1 MIFKWFVLA
10 MFFCAIY
17 SFSEFLW
24 ININDPLIGIV
35 NGREIRASYF
45 KQHDF
50 EKKSLKEIKEHFHAI
65 AEKYV
70 LSDQAKRSQT
80 DVDGLFLFFDR
91 VRDFEITKKEY
102 DIKRQKWGL
111 KDKNISSELKNK
123 IKEEIYL
130 ERLSRAKE
138 NYIEQ
143 IKKRSVVKFL
153 AEK

>member
-1 MIFKWFVLA
+1 MVFKWFVLA

-17 SFSEFLW
+17 SLSEFIW
-24 ININDPLIGIV
+24 ISINDPLIGVV

-50 EKKSLKEIKEHFHAI
+50 EKKSLKEIKEYFHAI

-70 LSDQAKRSQT
+70 LLDQAKRSQT
-80 DVDGLFLFFDR
+80 DVGGLFVFFNR
-91 VRDFEITKKEY
+91 IRDFEITKDEY
-102 DIKRQKWGL
+102 SIKKQKLGL
-111 KDKNISSELKNK
+111 KKQPISLELENK

-138 NYIEQ
+138 NYIKQ